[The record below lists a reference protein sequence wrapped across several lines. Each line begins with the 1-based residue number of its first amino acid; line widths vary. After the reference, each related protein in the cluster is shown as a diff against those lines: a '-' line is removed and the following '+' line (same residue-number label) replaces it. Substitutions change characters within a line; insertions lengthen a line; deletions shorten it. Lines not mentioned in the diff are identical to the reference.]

1 MHPPSSTS
9 TGTHLATSRIHR
21 ILRPLKTKCAGFASA
36 VASASGKSTG
46 GVRITY
52 GSRNRISR
60 TNSSS
65 SSSTGT
71 YEHPPLAVLPPPEQ
85 MHHSKSSSQYD
96 STGNQLALSKNI
108 YGIRDT
114 FRNVINIAFGGGRNE
129 PSTKGST
136 SSAVLTDT
144 AASSSNERVVSLAGL
159 CAVVVGREL
168 GTGPENDR
176 EEGNEVADDDE
187 CGNEEEETARWVD
200 EIYDEIP
207 FHVRR

>member
-1 MHPPSSTS
+1 M
-9 TGTHLATSRIHR
+9 
-21 ILRPLKTKCAGFASA
+21 
-36 VASASGKSTG
+36 ASASGKSTG

-60 TNSSS
+60 TSSSS

-114 FRNVINIAFGGGRNE
+114 FRNVINIAFGGGRDG